1 MKRKA
6 KNQPW
11 SSLKKSSEIVR
22 PIPNSTNETSRNL
35 KSDSEDEIFGFS
47 SDSDNERKEK
57 KLLKIVEK
65 VINVDD
71 KIIELKKNQR
81 ELNSTTESDILID
94 EFNEVVSS
102 AEKLDNTIVDEFN
115 ESIDEFNEI
124 ITSTEKLNKI
134 VVEEFNESIEFNK
147 TISEELIDVLT
158 PSQST
163 NNEVVSN
170 KTSQNVCKV
179 DESLNESVLFKKK
192 KKVIKGGFAERLQ
205 KLVSREKSDLAFWK
219 HDSGKKIDSEQVI
232 YMHVLNNKSVSS
244 VRIIICQLFDST
256 EVYLVMPEVTASYLK
271 IKSKVT
277 LKITPPWKRIFCKDI
292 GKVVLLCAYKVNILP
307 NYPVSKTKAA
317 SDLLIFS
324 NEQLMSNSPHQTY
337 DDYDTYVASKTVS
350 KKSVTHSSINYAIK
364 QKNDFISFTARIQ
377 RVFKR
382 VVFKLQYNKH
392 TFVQRLCQQKEEE
405 IFHVLFVQD
414 NNGMYAEIILPSQVF
429 HNIIWKQAV
438 SDGVNGVYKFE
449 NLIELNLKTNL
460 KSISVAS
467 MLKSMDS
474 LHKFNLNPES
484 HSKNSLPP
492 HLYTFKVNEFS
503 LCNFL
508 GSCDS
513 FEVPYV
519 PYFKVQ
525 CPLTFNQDIR
535 GSFMLR
541 LVSITSDSFNQITD
555 DVLKQECYFYG
566 YCEIKQC
573 NILHVV
579 RKFSSC
585 LVPQN
590 LIVDVCLK
598 EPQLKFNMHSVFF
611 TDVFIKDQKLTADMF
626 STINHTYNNQ
636 DKLSKKLELISSMCL
651 SLKKGDLYLVEATIL
666 GLNGSNTCDVC
677 FKSNDLTGAINKCMK
692 CHSNIKAHSKM
703 QLSVFLSIPQLA
715 YASILC
721 ELLEETTSNLL
732 SNIINQGI
740 EECFSNSLLGKSLG
754 IKLVQVLDI
763 FIGEH
768 GKSLIL
774 KEVIQLAS

>member
-11 SSLKKSSEIVR
+11 SMLKKSSEIVK

-35 KSDSEDEIFGFS
+35 KRDSEDEIFGFS

-71 KIIELKKNQR
+71 KIIEFKKNQR
-81 ELNSTTESDILID
+81 ELNSTSESDILID

-102 AEKLDNTIVDEFN
+102 AENLDNTIVDELN

-179 DESLNESVLFKKK
+179 DESLNESVLLKKK
-192 KKVIKGGFAERLQ
+192 KKVIKLQ
-205 KLVSREKSDLAFWK
+205 KIVSREKSDLAFWK
-219 HDSGKKIDSEQVI
+219 HDSGKKVDSEQVI

-277 LKITPPWKRIFCKDI
+277 LKITPPWKRIFCKDF
-292 GKVVLLCAYKVNILP
+292 GKVVLLSAYKVNILP

-324 NEQLMSNSPHQTY
+324 NEQLMSNSLHQSY

-350 KKSVTHSSINYAIK
+350 KKNVTHSSINYAIK
-364 QKNDFISFTARIQ
+364 QNNDFISFTARIQ

-382 VVFKLQYNKH
+382 VVLKLQYNKD
-392 TFVQRLCQQKEEE
+392 TFVQRLCQQKKEE
-405 IFHVLFVQD
+405 ICHVLFVQD

-449 NLIELNLKTNL
+449 NLIESNLKTNS
-460 KSISVAS
+460 KSISVAT
-467 MLKSMDS
+467 MLKSMDT
-474 LHKFNLNPES
+474 LQKFNLNPES
-484 HSKNSLPP
+484 HSENSLPP
-492 HLYTFKVNEFS
+492 YLYTFKVNEFS
-503 LCNFL
+503 LCYFL

-525 CPLTFNQDIR
+525 CPLAIDQDIR
-535 GSFMLR
+535 GSFILR

-566 YCEIKQC
+566 YCEIKHC

-585 LVPQN
+585 LVPQS
-590 LIVDVCLK
+590 LIDDVYLK
-598 EPQLKFNMHSVFF
+598 DPQLKFNMHNVFF
-611 TDVFIKDQKLTADMF
+611 TDVFIKDQKLTTDMF
-626 STINHTYNNQ
+626 STINHTTNNQ
-636 DKLSKKLELISSMCL
+636 DGLSKKLELISSMCL
-651 SLKKGDLYLVEATIL
+651 SLKKGDLYLVEATII

-677 FKSNDLTGAINKCMK
+677 FKSNDLNGTVNRCMK
-692 CHSNIKAHSKM
+692 CHSNIKGHSKM

-715 YASILC
+715 YASIMC

-763 FIGEH
+763 FIGEN